1 MTQQT
6 QQHNTTKNIT
16 ITDRFGFRDIHAEEA
31 DRAVAIEQDLF
42 STARSMFRKEHED
55 KDCKCTG
62 AVFGSN

>member
-31 DRAVAIEQDLF
+31 DRAVAIE
-42 STARSMFRKEHED
+42 RS
-55 KDCKCTG
+55 
-62 AVFGSN
+62 VFHRTKHVQKRA